1 MDLGRNRV
9 EEGKEL
15 LKRIVSMLM
24 AMLRKLG
31 ETLLAILVRGRGARA
46 RAMTKRRRRP
56 FRFSVFG
63 GWGLA
68 NRPPSTEYREPS
80 TECGT
85 MEAVGC
91 FLSRTPALECQV
103 ER

>member
-1 MDLGRNRV
+1 MMDLGRNRV

-31 ETLLAILVRGRGARA
+31 ETLLAILVRGRGARE

-56 FRFSVFG
+56 FRFSAFG
-63 GWGLA
+63 VRWVGA
-68 NRPPSTEYREPS
+68 SQPSTEHRVPRTEYRVPN
-80 TECGT
+80 
-85 MEAVGC
+85 A
-91 FLSRTPALECQV
+91 